1 VILTHA
7 NFNIDGAPIFI
18 KAFVRVSFVK
28 KTVFRN
34 LRTQNLIEN
43 YNRFRKTLPPK
54 MPKNVFIWDETLIEG
69 ENTPTV
75 FMNYSERVRLA
86 TALDELGVSIINLG
100 FPGFSADEREAIRR
114 LSNESFTQARLA
126 ASARIKKEDVD
137 ACLNSNIR
145 EIALSTPFNNLNLKH
160 VLKTT
165 AEQVIKQ
172 TADCVEYAKNHG
184 LTVNFVLGD
193 ASRTP
198 LKDILKIYDTATK
211 AGADRLVI
219 DDSVGVLRPL
229 STHYLISRIREGLS
243 ELTKKDLLLSIRCH
257 NDFGLAT
264 ANTLA
269 AVEEGITH
277 PQVCVAGYGERTGL
291 APLEEVVVALEL
303 LCGRNTG
310 VDAHKIYR
318 LSQFV
323 EKSFT
328 WPLAFQKP
336 IVGEDAFS
344 HASDKQV
351 QGMLGH
357 PLAYEPFPPKM
368 LDRETTL
375 YMGRHVGDATVQA
388 YLDLHGIKAT
398 PEQVAEIARRV
409 RKSQE
414 RLDKGEMMI
423 TFYEIKKLLRQLRK
437 GMPEEELKRIIKQV
451 VK

>member
-1 VILTHA
+1 M
-7 NFNIDGAPIFI
+7 
-18 KAFVRVSFVK
+18 K

-34 LRTQNLIEN
+34 LRAQNLIEN
-43 YNRFRKTLPPK
+43 YNRFRKTLPSK
-54 MPKNVFIWDETLIEG
+54 MPKKVFIWDETLIES

-75 FMNYSERVRLA
+75 FMKYSERVRLA
-86 TALDELGVSIINLG
+86 TALDELGVAIINLG
-100 FPGFSADEREAIRR
+100 FPGFSPDEKEAIRR

-126 ASARIKKEDVD
+126 ASARVKKDDVD
-137 ACLNSNIR
+137 ACLNSSIR
-145 EIALSTPFNNLNLKH
+145 EVAISTPINNLNLIH

-165 AEQVIKQ
+165 AETVIKQ
-172 TADCVEYAKNHG
+172 TADCVEYAKDHG
-184 LTVNFVLGD
+184 LTVNFVLED

-198 LKDILKIYDTATK
+198 LENIVEIYEVAAK
-211 AGADRLVI
+211 AGADRLVLE
-219 DDSVGVLRPL
+219 DSVGILRPL
-229 STHYLISRIREGLS
+229 STHYLISRVREGLS
-243 ELTKKDLLLSIRCH
+243 EQTKNNLLSVRCH

-269 AVEEGITH
+269 AIEEGITH

-303 LCGRNTG
+303 LYGRNTG
-310 VDAHKIYR
+310 IDAHRIYR

-375 YMGRHVGDATVQA
+375 YMGRHLGEATVQA
-388 YLDLHGIKAT
+388 YLDLNGIKAT

-409 RKSQE
+409 RRSQE

-437 GMPEEELKRIIKQV
+437 GMPEAELKRIIKQV
-451 VK
+451 IK

>member
-1 VILTHA
+1 
-7 NFNIDGAPIFI
+7 
-18 KAFVRVSFVK
+18 VK

-34 LRTQNLIEN
+34 LRSQNLIEN
-43 YNRFRKTLPPK
+43 YNRFRKTLPSK
-54 MPKNVFIWDETLIEG
+54 MPKKVFIWDETVIEG

-75 FMNYSERVRLA
+75 FMKYSERVRLA
-86 TALDELGVSIINLG
+86 TALDELGVAIINLG
-100 FPGFSADEREAIRR
+100 FPGLSADEKEAVRR

-126 ASARIKKEDVD
+126 ASARVKTDDVD
-137 ACLNSNIR
+137 ACLNSSIR
-145 EIALSTPFNNLNLKH
+145 EIAIATPVNNLNLKH

-165 AEQVIKQ
+165 SKTVIKQ
-172 TADCVEYAKNHG
+172 TSDCVEYAKKHG
-184 LTVNFVLGD
+184 FTVNFVLED

-198 LKDILKIYDTATK
+198 LEKIVEIYGAAVK
-211 AGADRLVI
+211 AGADRLVLE
-219 DDSVGVLRPL
+219 DSVGALRPL
-229 STHYLISRIREGLS
+229 STHYLISRVREGLL
-243 ELTKKDLLLSIRCH
+243 ELVKDNKLLSIRCH

-291 APLEEVVVALEL
+291 APLEEVVVALEML
-303 LCGRNTG
+303 YGRNTG
-310 VDAHKIYR
+310 VDAHRIYR
-318 LSQFV
+318 VSQFV

-344 HASDKQV
+344 HASDKQI

-357 PLAYEPFPPKM
+357 PLSYEPFPPKM

-375 YMGRHVGDATVQA
+375 YMGRHLGEATIQA
-388 YLDLHGIKAT
+388 YLDLQGITAT
-398 PEQVAEIARRV
+398 PEQVAEIAKRV
-409 RKSQE
+409 RRSQE

-437 GMPEEELKRIIKQV
+437 GMPEAELKRIIKQV
-451 VK
+451 IR

>member
-1 VILTHA
+1 M
-7 NFNIDGAPIFI
+7 
-18 KAFVRVSFVK
+18 SFVK

-34 LRTQNLIEN
+34 LRSQNLIEN
-43 YNRFRKTLPPK
+43 YNRFRKTLPSKLPK
-54 MPKNVFIWDETLIEG
+54 KVFIWDETLIEG

-86 TALDELGVSIINLG
+86 TALDELGVSIINIG
-100 FPGFSADEREAIRR
+100 FPGFSSDEKEAIRR
-114 LSNESFTQARLA
+114 LSNENFTQARLA
-126 ASARIKKEDVD
+126 ASARIKREDVD

-145 EIALSTPFNNLNLKH
+145 EIAIATPFNNLNLKH
-160 VLKTT
+160 VLKTS
-165 AEQVIKQ
+165 ADRVIEQ

-184 LTVNFVLGD
+184 FTVNFVLED

-198 LKDILKIYDTATK
+198 LDGILKICDTAVK

-219 DDSVGVLRPL
+219 DDTVGILRPL
-229 STHYLISRIREGLS
+229 STHYLISKVRDGLV
-243 ELTKKDLLLSIRCH
+243 ELTKKNLLLSIRCH

-269 AVEEGITH
+269 AIEEGITH

-291 APLEEVVVALEL
+291 APLEEVVVSLEML
-303 LCGRNTG
+303 YGINTG
-310 VDAHKIYR
+310 VDAHRIYR
-318 LSQFV
+318 VSQFV

-357 PLAYEPFPPKM
+357 PLSYEPFSPKM

-375 YMGRHVGDATVQA
+375 YMGKHLGEATVQA

-398 PEQVAEIARRV
+398 PEQVAEIAKRMRR
-409 RKSQE
+409 SQE

-437 GMPEEELKRIIKQV
+437 GMPEAELKQIIKQV
-451 VK
+451 IK

>member
-1 VILTHA
+1 M
-7 NFNIDGAPIFI
+7 
-18 KAFVRVSFVK
+18 SFVK

-34 LRTQNLIEN
+34 LRSQNLIEN
-43 YNRFRKTLPPK
+43 YNRFRKTLPSKLPK
-54 MPKNVFIWDETLIEG
+54 KVFIWDETLIEG

-86 TALDELGVSIINLG
+86 TALDELGVSIINIG
-100 FPGFSADEREAIRR
+100 FPGFSSDEKEAIRR
-114 LSNESFTQARLA
+114 LSNENFTQARLA
-126 ASARIKKEDVD
+126 ASARIKREDVD

-145 EIALSTPFNNLNLKH
+145 EIAIATPFNNLNLKH
-160 VLKTT
+160 VLKTS
-165 AEQVIKQ
+165 AERVIEQ

-184 LTVNFVLGD
+184 LTVNFVIED

-198 LKDILKIYDTATK
+198 LDGILKICDTSVK

-219 DDSVGVLRPL
+219 DDTVGILRPL
-229 STHYLISRIREGLS
+229 STHYLISKVRDGLV
-243 ELTKKDLLLSIRCH
+243 ELTKKSLLLSIRCH

-269 AVEEGITH
+269 AIEEGITH

-291 APLEEVVVALEL
+291 APLEEVVVSLEL
-303 LCGRNTG
+303 LYGINTG
-310 VDAHKIYR
+310 VDAHRIYR
-318 LSQFV
+318 VSQFV

-357 PLAYEPFPPKM
+357 PLSYEPFSPKM

-375 YMGRHVGDATVQA
+375 YMGKHLGEATVQA

-398 PEQVAEIARRV
+398 PEQVAEIAKRMRR
-409 RKSQE
+409 SQE

-437 GMPEEELKRIIKQV
+437 GMPEAELKQIIKQV
-451 VK
+451 IK

>member
-1 VILTHA
+1 
-7 NFNIDGAPIFI
+7 
-18 KAFVRVSFVK
+18 VSFVR
-28 KTVFRN
+28 KTVFRK
-34 LRTQNLIEN
+34 LRAQNLIEN
-43 YNRFRKTLPPK
+43 YNRFRKTLPSKLPK
-54 MPKNVFIWDETLIEG
+54 KVFIWDETLIES

-75 FMNYSERVRLA
+75 FMKYSERVRLA
-86 TALDELGVSIINLG
+86 TATDELGVSIINLG
-100 FPGFSADEREAIRR
+100 FPGFSDDEKEAVRR

-126 ASARIKKEDVD
+126 ASARTKISDID

-145 EIALSTPFNNLNLKH
+145 EIALATPFNSLNLKC
-160 VLKTT
+160 VLKTS
-165 AEQVIKQ
+165 AERIIEQ
-172 TADCVEYAKNHG
+172 TVDCVEYAKKHG
-184 LTVNFVLGD
+184 FTVNFILED

-198 LKDILKIYDTATK
+198 FEDILKIYAAAIE

-219 DDSVGVLRPL
+219 EDTVGVLRPL
-229 STHYLISRIREGLS
+229 STHYLISRVRDGLL
-243 ELTKKDLLLSIRCH
+243 ELTKNNLLLSIRCH

-269 AVEEGITH
+269 AIEEGITY

-291 APLEEVVVALEL
+291 AAMEEVVVSLEL
-303 LCGRNTG
+303 LYGINTG
-310 VDAHKIYR
+310 IDAHKLYR

-357 PLAYEPFPPKM
+357 PLSYEPFPPKM

-375 YMGRHVGDATVQA
+375 YMGKHLGEATVQA

-398 PEQVAEIARRV
+398 PEQVTEIARRV
-409 RKSQE
+409 RRSQE

-437 GMPEEELKRIIKQV
+437 GLPEEELKRIIKQV

>member
-1 VILTHA
+1 
-7 NFNIDGAPIFI
+7 
-18 KAFVRVSFVK
+18 VSLLK

-43 YNRFRKTLPPK
+43 YNRFRKTLPSKLPK
-54 MPKNVFIWDETLIEG
+54 RVFIWDETLIEG
-69 ENTPTV
+69 GNTPTV
-75 FMNYSERVRLA
+75 FMKYSERVRLA
-86 TALDELGVSIINLG
+86 TALDELGVAIINIG
-100 FPGFSADEREAIRR
+100 FPGFSADEKEAVRR
-114 LSNESFTQARLA
+114 LSNESIIQARLL
-126 ASARIKKEDVD
+126 ASARIKREHID
-137 ACLNSNIR
+137 ACLNSSIR
-145 EIALSTPFNNLNLKH
+145 EIALATPFNNLNLKY
-160 VLKTT
+160 VLKTS
-165 AEQVIKQ
+165 AERVIEQ
-172 TADCVEYAKNHG
+172 TIYCIEYAKKHG
-184 LTVNFVLGD
+184 FTVDFVLED

-198 LKDILKIYDTATK
+198 LEDILKIYLAAVK

-219 DDSVGVLRPL
+219 EDSVGVLRPL
-229 STHYLISRIREGLS
+229 STHYLISRIREGLL
-243 ELTKKDLLLSIRCH
+243 ERTKDNLLLSIRCH

-269 AVEEGITH
+269 AIEEGITH

-291 APLEEVVVALEL
+291 APLEEVVVSLEL
-303 LCGRNTG
+303 LYGRNTG
-310 VDAHKIYR
+310 IDAHRIYR

-357 PLAYEPFPPKM
+357 PLSYEPFPPKM

-375 YMGRHVGDATVQA
+375 YIGKHLGEAAVQA
-388 YLDLHGIKAT
+388 YLDLQGIKAT
-398 PEQVAEIARRV
+398 PVQVAEIAKRF

-437 GMPEEELKRIIKQV
+437 GLSEDELKRIINQV
-451 VK
+451 VR

>member
-1 VILTHA
+1 M
-7 NFNIDGAPIFI
+7 
-18 KAFVRVSFVK
+18 K

-34 LRTQNLIEN
+34 LRAQNLIEN
-43 YNRFRKTLPPK
+43 YNRFRKTLPQRLPK
-54 MPKNVFIWDETLIEG
+54 KVSVWDETLIEG

-75 FMNYSERVRLA
+75 FMKYSERVRLA
-86 TALDELGVSIINLG
+86 TALDELGVAIINIG
-100 FPGFSADEREAIRR
+100 FPGFSADEREAVRR
-114 LSNESFTQARLA
+114 LSNESFTNARLA
-126 ASARIKKEDVD
+126 ASARIKREDID

-160 VLKTT
+160 VLKTSG
-165 AEQVIKQ
+165 EQVMKQ
-172 TADCVEYAKNHG
+172 TVDCIEHAKEHG
-184 LTVNFVLGD
+184 FTVNFVLED

-198 LKDILKIYDTATK
+198 LKDIVKIYVTAVN
-211 AGADRLVI
+211 AGADRLVLE
-219 DDSVGVLRPL
+219 DTVGVLRPL
-229 STHYLISRIREGLS
+229 STQYLISRVREGLL
-243 ELTKKDLLLSIRCH
+243 EHVKDNLLLSIRCH

-269 AVEEGITH
+269 AIEEGITH

-291 APLEEVVVALEL
+291 APLEEVVVSLEL
-303 LCGRNTG
+303 LYERNTG
-310 VDAHKIYR
+310 IDAHRLYR

-357 PLAYEPFPPKM
+357 PLSYEAFPPKM

-375 YMGRHVGDATVQA
+375 YTGRHLGEATVQA
-388 YLDLHGIKAT
+388 YLDLQGIKAT
-398 PEQVAEIARRV
+398 PAQAAEIAKKV
-409 RKSQE
+409 RQSQE

-437 GMPEEELKRIIKQV
+437 GMPESELKRIIKQV
-451 VK
+451 IK

>member
-1 VILTHA
+1 
-7 NFNIDGAPIFI
+7 
-18 KAFVRVSFVK
+18 
-28 KTVFRN
+28 
-34 LRTQNLIEN
+34 LIEN
-43 YNRFRKTLPPK
+43 YNRFRKTLPSK
-54 MPKNVFIWDETLIEG
+54 LPKNVFIWDETLIES

-75 FMNYSERVRLA
+75 FMKYSERVRLA
-86 TALDELGVSIINLG
+86 TATDELGVSIINLG
-100 FPGFSADEREAIRR
+100 FPGFSDDEKEAVRR

-126 ASARIKKEDVD
+126 ASARTKISDID

-145 EIALSTPFNNLNLKH
+145 EIALATPFNSLNLKC
-160 VLKTT
+160 VLKTS
-165 AEQVIKQ
+165 AERIIEQ
-172 TADCVEYAKNHG
+172 TVDCVEYAKKHG
-184 LTVNFVLGD
+184 FTVNFILED

-198 LKDILKIYDTATK
+198 FEDILKIYAAAIE

-219 DDSVGVLRPL
+219 EDTGGVLRPL
-229 STHYLISRIREGLS
+229 STHYLISRVRDGLL
-243 ELTKKDLLLSIRCH
+243 ELTKNNLLLSIRCH

-269 AVEEGITH
+269 AIEEGITY

-291 APLEEVVVALEL
+291 AAMEEVVVSLEL
-303 LCGRNTG
+303 LYGINTG
-310 VDAHKIYR
+310 IDAHKLYR

-357 PLAYEPFPPKM
+357 PLSYEPFPPKM

-375 YMGRHVGDATVQA
+375 YMGKHLGEATVQA

-398 PEQVAEIARRV
+398 PEQVTEIARRV
-409 RKSQE
+409 RRSQE

-437 GMPEEELKRIIKQV
+437 GLPEEELKRIIKQV

>member
-1 VILTHA
+1 M
-7 NFNIDGAPIFI
+7 
-18 KAFVRVSFVK
+18 
-28 KTVFRN
+28 
-34 LRTQNLIEN
+34 IEN
-43 YNRFRKTLPPK
+43 YNRFRKTLPQRLPK
-54 MPKNVFIWDETLIEG
+54 KVSVWDETLIEG

-75 FMNYSERVRLA
+75 FMKYSERVRLA
-86 TALDELGVSIINLG
+86 TALDELGVAIINIG
-100 FPGFSADEREAIRR
+100 FPGFSADEREAVRR
-114 LSNESFTQARLA
+114 LSNESFTNARLA
-126 ASARIKKEDVD
+126 ASARIKREDID

-145 EIALSTPFNNLNLKH
+145 EIALSTAFNNLNLKH
-160 VLKTT
+160 VLKTSG
-165 AEQVIKQ
+165 EQVMKQ
-172 TADCVEYAKNHG
+172 TVDCIEHAKEHG
-184 LTVNFVLGD
+184 FTVNFVLED

-198 LKDILKIYDTATK
+198 LKDIVKIYVTAVN
-211 AGADRLVI
+211 AGADRLVLE
-219 DDSVGVLRPL
+219 DTVGVLRPL
-229 STHYLISRIREGLS
+229 STQYLISRVREGLL
-243 ELTKKDLLLSIRCH
+243 EHVKDNLLLSIRCH

-269 AVEEGITH
+269 AIEEGITH

-291 APLEEVVVALEL
+291 APLEEVVVSLEL
-303 LCGRNTG
+303 LYERNTG
-310 VDAHKIYR
+310 IDAHRLYR

-357 PLAYEPFPPKM
+357 PLSYEAFPPKM

-375 YMGRHVGDATVQA
+375 YTGRHLGEATVQA
-388 YLDLHGIKAT
+388 YLDLQGIKAT
-398 PEQVAEIARRV
+398 PAQVAEIAKRV
-409 RKSQE
+409 RQSQE

-437 GMPEEELKRIIKQV
+437 GMPESELKRIIKQV
-451 VK
+451 IK

>member
-1 VILTHA
+1 
-7 NFNIDGAPIFI
+7 
-18 KAFVRVSFVK
+18 VSFVK
-28 KTVFRN
+28 KTVFRK
-34 LRTQNLIEN
+34 LRAQNLIEN
-43 YNRFRKTLPPK
+43 YNRFRKTLPSKLPK
-54 MPKNVFIWDETLIEG
+54 KVFIWDETLIES

-75 FMNYSERVRLA
+75 FMKYSERVRLA
-86 TALDELGVSIINLG
+86 TAIDELGVSIINIG
-100 FPGFSADEREAIRR
+100 FPGFSADEKEAVRR

-126 ASARIKKEDVD
+126 ASARIKRGDID

-145 EIALSTPFNNLNLKH
+145 EIALSTPFNNLNLNY
-160 VLKTT
+160 VLKTSPERVI
-165 AEQVIKQ
+165 EQTV
-172 TADCVEYAKNHG
+172 DCVEHAKKHG
-184 LTVNFVLGD
+184 FTVNFVLED

-198 LKDILKIYDTATK
+198 LEDILKIYVAAVK

-219 DDSVGVLRPL
+219 DDTVGVLRPL
-229 STHYLISRIREGLS
+229 STHYLISRVREGLL
-243 ELTKKDLLLSIRCH
+243 EQTKNNLLLSIRCH

-269 AVEEGITH
+269 AIEEGITH

-291 APLEEVVVALEL
+291 APLEEVAVSLEL
-303 LCGRNTG
+303 LYGINTG
-310 VDAHKIYR
+310 IDAHRIYR

-351 QGMLGH
+351 QGMMGH
-357 PLAYEPFPPKM
+357 PLSHEPFPPKM
-368 LDRETTL
+368 IDRKTTL
-375 YMGRHVGDATVQA
+375 YMGRHLGEATVQA
-388 YLDLHGIKAT
+388 YLDLQGIKAT

-414 RLDKGEMMI
+414 SLDKGEMMI

-437 GMPEEELKRIIKQV
+437 GLPEAELKLIIKQV
-451 VK
+451 IK

>member
-1 VILTHA
+1 M
-7 NFNIDGAPIFI
+7 
-18 KAFVRVSFVK
+18 K

-34 LRTQNLIEN
+34 LRSQNLIEN
-43 YNRFRKTLPPK
+43 YNRFRKTLPVK
-54 MPKNVFIWDETLIEG
+54 MPKRVFIWDETLVEG

-75 FMNYSERVRLA
+75 FMKYSERVRLA
-86 TALDELGVSIINLG
+86 TSIDELGVSIINIG
-100 FPGFSADEREAIRR
+100 FPGFSADEKEAVRR

-126 ASARIKKEDVD
+126 ASARTKREDID

-145 EIALSTPFNNLNLKH
+145 EIALATPFNNLNLKH
-160 VLKTT
+160 VLKTS
-165 AEQVIKQ
+165 AERVIDQ
-172 TADCVEYAKNHG
+172 TIDCIEYAKKHG
-184 LTVNFVLGD
+184 FTVNFVLED

-198 LKDILKIYDTATK
+198 LEQILKIYAAAAK

-219 DDSVGVLRPL
+219 EDTVGILRPL
-229 STHYLISRIREGLS
+229 STHYLISRVRDGLL
-243 ELTKKDLLLSIRCH
+243 ELTKSNRLLSIRCH

-269 AVEEGITH
+269 AIEEGIAY

-291 APLEEVVVALEL
+291 APLEEVAVSLEL
-303 LCGRNTG
+303 LYGRNTG
-310 VDAHKIYR
+310 IDAHKIYR

-328 WPLAFQKP
+328 WPLAFHKP

-357 PLAYEPFPPKM
+357 PLSYEPFPPKM
-368 LDRETTL
+368 IARETTL
-375 YMGRHVGDATVQA
+375 YMGRHLGEATVQA
-388 YLDLHGIKAT
+388 YLDLQGIKAT
-398 PEQVAEIARRV
+398 PAQVAEIAQRV

-437 GMPEEELKRIIKQV
+437 GLPEEELKRIIKQV
-451 VK
+451 IK

>member
-1 VILTHA
+1 M
-7 NFNIDGAPIFI
+7 
-18 KAFVRVSFVK
+18 K
-28 KTVFRN
+28 KTVFRK
-34 LRTQNLIEN
+34 LRAQNLVEN
-43 YNRFRKTLPPK
+43 YNRFRKTLPQRLPK
-54 MPKNVFIWDETLIEG
+54 KVSIWDETLIEG

-75 FMNYSERVRLA
+75 FMTYSERVRLA
-86 TALDELGVSIINLG
+86 TALDELGVAIINIG
-100 FPGFSADEREAIRR
+100 FPGFSADEREAVRR
-114 LSNESFTQARLA
+114 LSNESFTNARLA
-126 ASARIKKEDVD
+126 ASARIKREDID

-145 EIALSTPFNNLNLKH
+145 EIALSTPFNNLNLKY
-160 VLKTT
+160 VLKTSG
-165 AEQVIKQ
+165 EQVIKQ
-172 TADCVEYAKNHG
+172 TVNCVEHAKQHG
-184 LTVNFVLGD
+184 FTVNFVLED

-198 LKDILKIYDTATK
+198 LEDIVKIYVAAVN

-219 DDSVGVLRPL
+219 EDTVGVLRPL
-229 STHYLISRIREGLS
+229 STHYLISRVREGLL
-243 ELTKKDLLLSIRCH
+243 EHVKDNLLLSIRCH

-269 AVEEGITH
+269 AIEEGITH

-291 APLEEVVVALEL
+291 APLEEVVVSLEL
-303 LCGRNTG
+303 LYERNTG
-310 VDAHKIYR
+310 IDAHKLYR

-357 PLAYEPFPPKM
+357 PLSYEAFPPKM

-375 YMGRHVGDATVQA
+375 YTGRHLGEATVQA
-388 YLDLHGIKAT
+388 YLDLQGIKAT
-398 PEQVAEIARRV
+398 PAQVAEIAKRV
-409 RKSQE
+409 RQSQE

-437 GMPEEELKRIIKQV
+437 GMPESELKRIIKQV
-451 VK
+451 IK

>member
-1 VILTHA
+1 MS
-7 NFNIDGAPIFI
+7 
-18 KAFVRVSFVK
+18 FVR
-28 KTVFRN
+28 KTVFSK
-34 LRTQNLIEN
+34 LRAQNLIEN
-43 YNRFRKTLPPK
+43 YNRFRKTLPSKLPK
-54 MPKNVFIWDETLIEG
+54 KVFIWDETLIES

-75 FMNYSERVRLA
+75 FMKYSERVRLA
-86 TALDELGVSIINLG
+86 TATDELGVSIINLG
-100 FPGFSADEREAIRR
+100 FPGFSDDEREAVRR
-114 LSNESFTQARLA
+114 LSNENFAQARLA
-126 ASARIKKEDVD
+126 ASARMKRGDID

-145 EIALSTPFNNLNLKH
+145 EIALATPFNSLNLKC
-160 VLKTT
+160 VLKTS
-165 AEQVIKQ
+165 AERIIEQ
-172 TADCVEYAKNHG
+172 TVDCVEYAKKHG
-184 LTVNFVLGD
+184 FTVNFILED

-198 LKDILKIYDTATK
+198 FEDILKIYAAAIE

-219 DDSVGVLRPL
+219 EDTVGVLRPL
-229 STHYLISRIREGLS
+229 STHYLISRVRDGLL
-243 ELTKKDLLLSIRCH
+243 ELTKNNLLLSIRCH

-269 AVEEGITH
+269 AIEEGITY

-291 APLEEVVVALEL
+291 AAMEEVVVSLEL
-303 LCGRNTG
+303 LYGINTG
-310 VDAHKIYR
+310 IDAHKLYR

-357 PLAYEPFPPKM
+357 PLSYEPFPPKM
-368 LDRETTL
+368 IDRETTL
-375 YMGRHVGDATVQA
+375 YMGKHVGEATVQA
-388 YLDLHGIKAT
+388 YLDLQGIKAT

-437 GMPEEELKRIIKQV
+437 GLPEEELKRIIKQV
-451 VK
+451 IR

>member
-1 VILTHA
+1 M
-7 NFNIDGAPIFI
+7 
-18 KAFVRVSFVK
+18 K
-28 KTVFRN
+28 KTVFRK
-34 LRTQNLIEN
+34 LRAQNLIEN
-43 YNRFRKTLPPK
+43 YNRFRKTLPSKLPK
-54 MPKNVFIWDETLIEG
+54 KVSVWDETLIEG

-75 FMNYSERVRLA
+75 FMKYSERVRLA
-86 TALDELGVSIINLG
+86 TALDELGVSIINIG
-100 FPGFSADEREAIRR
+100 FPGFSNDEREAVRR
-114 LSNESFTQARLA
+114 LSNESFTQSKLA
-126 ASARIKKEDVD
+126 ASARMKRDDID

-160 VLKTT
+160 VLKTS
-165 AEQVIKQ
+165 AQKIIKQ
-172 TADCVEYAKNHG
+172 TVDCVEHAKKHG
-184 LTVNFVLGD
+184 FTVNFVLED

-198 LKDILKIYDTATK
+198 LEDIMKIFVAAES

-219 DDSVGVLRPL
+219 EDTVGVLRPL
-229 STHYLISRIREGLS
+229 STHYLVSKVREGLL
-243 ELTKKDLLLSIRCH
+243 EYTKNNVLLSIRCH

-269 AVEEGITH
+269 AIEEGITH

-291 APLEEVVVALEL
+291 APLEEVVVSLEL
-303 LCGRNTG
+303 LYGISTS
-310 VDAHKIYR
+310 VDGHKIYR

-357 PLAYEPFPPKM
+357 PLAFEPFYPKM
-368 LDRETTL
+368 LDRETIL
-375 YMGRHVGDATVQA
+375 YMGRHLGEATIQA
-388 YLDLHGIKAT
+388 YLELQGIKAS
-398 PEQVAEIARRV
+398 PEQAAEIAKRV

-437 GMPEEELKRIIKQV
+437 GLPETELKQIIKQV
-451 VK
+451 IK

>member
-1 VILTHA
+1 
-7 NFNIDGAPIFI
+7 
-18 KAFVRVSFVK
+18 VSFVK

-34 LRTQNLIEN
+34 LRSQNLIEN
-43 YNRFRKTLPPK
+43 YNRFRKTLPSKLPK
-54 MPKNVFIWDETLIEG
+54 KVFIWDETLIEG

-86 TALDELGVSIINLG
+86 TALDELGVSIINIG
-100 FPGFSADEREAIRR
+100 FPGFSGEEKEAIRR
-114 LSNESFTQARLA
+114 LSNENFTQARLA
-126 ASARIKKEDVD
+126 ASARIKREDVD

-145 EIALSTPFNNLNLKH
+145 EIAIATPFNNLNLKH
-160 VLKTT
+160 VLKTS
-165 AEQVIKQ
+165 AEHVIKQ

-184 LTVNFVLGD
+184 FTVNFVLED

-198 LKDILKIYDTATK
+198 LDGILKICDTAVK

-219 DDSVGVLRPL
+219 DDTVGVLRPL
-229 STHYLISRIREGLS
+229 STHYLISKVRDGLI
-243 ELTKKDLLLSIRCH
+243 ELTKKNLLLSIRCH

-264 ANTLA
+264 ANTFA
-269 AVEEGITH
+269 AIEEGITH

-291 APLEEVVVALEL
+291 APLEEVVVSLEL
-303 LCGRNTG
+303 LYGINTG
-310 VDAHKIYR
+310 VDAHRIYR
-318 LSQFV
+318 VSQFV

-357 PLAYEPFPPKM
+357 PLSYEPFPPKM

-375 YMGRHVGDATVQA
+375 YMGKHLGEATVQA

-398 PEQVAEIARRV
+398 PQQVAEIARRM
-409 RKSQE
+409 RRSQE

-437 GMPEEELKRIIKQV
+437 GMPEAELKQIIKQV
-451 VK
+451 IK

>member
-1 VILTHA
+1 
-7 NFNIDGAPIFI
+7 
-18 KAFVRVSFVK
+18 VK
-28 KTVFRN
+28 KTVFRK

-43 YNRFRKTLPPK
+43 YNRFRKTLPSRLPK
-54 MPKNVFIWDETLIEG
+54 KVSVWDETLIEG

-75 FMNYSERVRLA
+75 FMKYSERVRLA
-86 TALDELGVSIINLG
+86 TALDDLGVSIINIG
-100 FPGFSADEREAIRR
+100 FPGFSADEHEAVRR
-114 LSNESFTQARLA
+114 LSNESFKHARLA
-126 ASARIKKEDVD
+126 ASAGMKREDID

-145 EIALSTPFNNLNLKH
+145 EIALYTPFNNLNLKH
-160 VLKTT
+160 VLKTSS
-165 AEQVIKQ
+165 EEVIKQ
-172 TADCVEYAKNHG
+172 TADCVEHAETHG
-184 LTVNFVLGD
+184 FTVNFVLED

-198 LKDILKIYDTATK
+198 VEEIVKIYLAAAN

-219 DDSVGVLRPL
+219 EDTVGVLRPL
-229 STHYLISRIREGLS
+229 STHYLISKVREGLL
-243 ELTKKDLLLSIRCH
+243 EHTKDNLLLSIRCH

-269 AVEEGITH
+269 AIEEGVTH

-291 APLEEVVVALEL
+291 APLEEVIVSLEL
-303 LCGRNTG
+303 LYGISTDI
-310 VDAHKIYR
+310 DAHRLYR

-351 QGMLGH
+351 QGMLRH
-357 PLAYEPFPPKM
+357 PLSYEAFPPKM

-375 YMGRHVGDATVQA
+375 YMGRHLGEATVQA
-388 YLDLHGIKAT
+388 YLDLQGIKASSA
-398 PEQVAEIARRV
+398 QVAEIAKRV

-423 TFYEIKKLLRQLRK
+423 TFYEIKKLLRQLRR
-437 GMPEEELKRIIKQV
+437 GLPEAELNRIIKQV
-451 VK
+451 IN

>member
-1 VILTHA
+1 M
-7 NFNIDGAPIFI
+7 
-18 KAFVRVSFVK
+18 K
-28 KTVFRN
+28 KTVFRK
-34 LRTQNLIEN
+34 LRAQNLVEN
-43 YNRFRKTLPPK
+43 YNRFRKTLPQRLPK
-54 MPKNVFIWDETLIEG
+54 KVSIWDETLIEG

-75 FMNYSERVRLA
+75 FMTYSERVRLA
-86 TALDELGVSIINLG
+86 TALDELGVAIINIG
-100 FPGFSADEREAIRR
+100 FPGFSADEREAVRR
-114 LSNESFTQARLA
+114 LSNESFTNARLA
-126 ASARIKKEDVD
+126 ASARIKREDID

-145 EIALSTPFNNLNLKH
+145 EIALSTPFNNLNLKY
-160 VLKTT
+160 VLKTSG
-165 AEQVIKQ
+165 EQVIKQ
-172 TADCVEYAKNHG
+172 TVNCVEHAKQHG
-184 LTVNFVLGD
+184 FTVNFVLED

-198 LKDILKIYDTATK
+198 LEDIVKIYVAAVN
-211 AGADRLVI
+211 AGADRIVLE
-219 DDSVGVLRPL
+219 DTVGVLRPL
-229 STHYLISRIREGLS
+229 STHYLISRVREGLL
-243 ELTKKDLLLSIRCH
+243 EHVKDNLLLSIRCH

-269 AVEEGITH
+269 AIEEGITH

-291 APLEEVVVALEL
+291 APLEEVVVSLEL
-303 LCGRNTG
+303 LYERNTG
-310 VDAHKIYR
+310 IDAHKLYR

-357 PLAYEPFPPKM
+357 PLSYEAFPPKM

-375 YMGRHVGDATVQA
+375 YTGRHLGEATVQA
-388 YLDLHGIKAT
+388 YLDLQGIKAT
-398 PEQVAEIARRV
+398 SAQVAEIAKRV
-409 RKSQE
+409 RQSQE

-437 GMPEEELKRIIKQV
+437 GMPESELKRIIKQV
-451 VK
+451 IK

>member
-1 VILTHA
+1 
-7 NFNIDGAPIFI
+7 
-18 KAFVRVSFVK
+18 VSFVK

-34 LRTQNLIEN
+34 LRSQNLIEN
-43 YNRFRKTLPPK
+43 YNRFRKTLPSKLPK
-54 MPKNVFIWDETLIEG
+54 KVFIWDETLIEG

-86 TALDELGVSIINLG
+86 TALDELGVSIINIG
-100 FPGFSADEREAIRR
+100 FPGFSSEEKEAIRR
-114 LSNESFTQARLA
+114 LSNENFTQAKLA
-126 ASARIKKEDVD
+126 ASARIKREDVD

-145 EIALSTPFNNLNLKH
+145 EIAIATPFNNLNLKH
-160 VLKTT
+160 VLKTS
-165 AEQVIKQ
+165 AERVIEQ

-184 LTVNFVLGD
+184 FTVNFVLED

-198 LKDILKIYDTATK
+198 LDDILKIYDTAVK
-211 AGADRLVI
+211 AGADRLVV
-219 DDSVGVLRPL
+219 DDTVGVLRPL
-229 STHYLISRIREGLS
+229 STHYLISRVRDGLI
-243 ELTKKDLLLSIRCH
+243 ELTKKNLLVSIRCH

-269 AVEEGITH
+269 AIEEGVTH

-291 APLEEVVVALEL
+291 APLEEVVVSLEL
-303 LCGRNTG
+303 LYGISTG

-357 PLAYEPFPPKM
+357 PLSYEPFSPKM

-375 YMGRHVGDATVQA
+375 YMGRHLGEATVQA
-388 YLDLHGIKAT
+388 YLDLQGIKAT
-398 PEQVAEIARRV
+398 PEQVAEIAKRM

-437 GMPEEELKRIIKQV
+437 GMPEAELKQIIKQV
-451 VK
+451 IK